1 MGIHSNIKDAISMK
15 SVIMY
20 VDGFNLYFGL
30 RSKSWRKY
38 YWLDLHALA
47 VALLKPGQ
55 TLECVH
61 YFTSRIRA
69 DGKNLRDMQRQTTY
83 LEALGTLPGLKTHFG
98 HYLEKRKR
106 CHQCG
111 AQWMDYEEKMT
122 DENTAVQ
129 LMGDAFDDRF
139 DTALIVSG
147 DSDLTTPV
155 RKLRA
160 QFPSKLIIVI
170 FPPGRT
176 SFELKRAAHASFVLG
191 ESNLRHSQLPPQVTR
206 TDGYILERPTHWK

>member
-1 MGIHSNIKDAISMK
+1 
-15 SVIMY
+15 MY

-30 RSKSWRKY
+30 RSKAWKKY

-55 TLECVH
+55 TLEGVH

-69 DGKNLRDMQRQTTY
+69 NGNNVPDMQRQTTY
-83 LEALGTLPGLKTHFG
+83 LEALGTLPGLQTHFG
-98 HYLEKRKR
+98 HYLEKPKR
-106 CHQCG
+106 CRLCG

-122 DENTAVQ
+122 DVNIAVQ

-160 QFPSKLIIVI
+160 QFPNKRIVVV

-176 SFELKRAAHASFVLG
+176 SFELKKAAHATFVLG
-191 ESNLRHSQLPPQVTR
+191 EANLRHSQLPPQVAR
-206 TDGYILERPTHWK
+206 ADGYTLQRPDHWK